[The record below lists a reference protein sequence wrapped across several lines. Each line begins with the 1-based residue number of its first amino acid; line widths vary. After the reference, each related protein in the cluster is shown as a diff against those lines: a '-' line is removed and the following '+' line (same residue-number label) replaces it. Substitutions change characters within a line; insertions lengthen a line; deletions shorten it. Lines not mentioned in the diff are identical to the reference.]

1 MFSSGFSSSSSFRP
15 AVEKT
20 SPGMKASRGKGWGPG
35 KSIHSSAKTK
45 TLPLIN
51 VDLTDQ
57 KGYKNSPRS
66 AEKSEKL
73 SPQRTQRNTETGR
86 IAVIA
91 RSRDRKRQNLPR
103 SHGDTEK
110 AKPFT
115 TEGTEEHRDFKNAN
129 HEIRK
134 F

>member
-1 MFSSGFSSSSSFRP
+1 MVSSGFSSSSSFRP

-51 VDLTDQ
+51 ADLTDQ
-57 KGYKNSPRS
+57 KGYKNSPRRRGG

-86 IAVIA
+86 NRRDRAVAVIG
-91 RSRDRKRQNLPR
+91 K
-103 SHGDTEK
+103 G
-110 AKPFT
+110 
-115 TEGTEEHRDFKNAN
+115 GTQHL
-129 HEIRK
+129 
-134 F
+134 

>member
-1 MFSSGFSSSSSFRP
+1 MVSSGFSSSSSFRP

-51 VDLTDQ
+51 VESTDQ

-73 SPQRTQRNTETGR
+73 SPQRNTETGR

-91 RSRDRKRQNLPR
+91 VIPPRQ
-103 SHGDTEK
+103 
-110 AKPFT
+110 AKI
-115 TEGTEEHRDFKNAN
+115 GLAKG
-129 HEIRK
+129 
-134 F
+134 